1 MKLAS
6 IAIFGA
12 GYVLGTKAGKERYEQ
27 ILAAAQTASQRLETY
42 GNGGSLAKD
51 RGADARTSTNGGG
64 GRQ

>member
-1 MKLAS
+1 MKLVS

-27 ILAAAQTASQRLETY
+27 ILEAAQNASQRLETY

-51 RGADARTSTNGGG
+51 RGSDASISTNGGSE
-64 GRQ
+64 RQ

>member
-51 RGADARTSTNGGG
+51 RGAASRTSTNGGG